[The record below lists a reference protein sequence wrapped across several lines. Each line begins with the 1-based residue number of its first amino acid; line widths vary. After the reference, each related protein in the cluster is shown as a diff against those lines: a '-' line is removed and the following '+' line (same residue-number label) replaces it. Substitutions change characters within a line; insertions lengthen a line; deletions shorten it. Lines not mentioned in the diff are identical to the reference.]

1 MELFSSIAAP
11 LTSDWDVE
19 RIGTIIDEL
28 IYQLEAG
35 SLIINSSFRNI
46 CTATIRPVYLF
57 PYFCAYAVPDSIHL
71 SVRVQ
76 GSQKCIKI
84 LFKLY
89 CLWRRLVSR
98 IVSVN
103 TVARLHTVILTRKI
117 CKAKTSLFRSH

>member
-1 MELFSSIAAP
+1 MIDDGNPVRLHHLKKIVFNGTLRTMTEIFSLIAAP
-11 LTSDWDVE
+11 ITSDWDVK

-46 CTATIRPVYLF
+46 CTATIRPVYLL

-76 GSQKCIKI
+76 GSQKRIKNQDTI
-84 LFKLY
+84 
-89 CLWRRLVSR
+89 
-98 IVSVN
+98 
-103 TVARLHTVILTRKI
+103 
-117 CKAKTSLFRSH
+117 